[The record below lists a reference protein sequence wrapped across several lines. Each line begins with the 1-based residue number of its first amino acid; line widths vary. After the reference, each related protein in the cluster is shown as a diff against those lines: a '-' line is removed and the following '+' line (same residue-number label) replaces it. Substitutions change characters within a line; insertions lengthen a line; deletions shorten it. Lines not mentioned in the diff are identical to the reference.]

1 MGTIS
6 QSKSQYLHGCH
17 LLLCM
22 TYNASKSYTV
32 AFIEKNVCLKLHLFL
47 SLIDF

>member
-32 AFIEKNVCLKLHLFL
+32 AFIEKKCVFKVAFVLVT
-47 SLIDF
+47 D